1 MMRVQVTADPKL
13 ARAMKKLQDPRTVE
27 KMLENALAVG
37 ALQIA
42 NGAKEKA
49 PYRTGNLRRSI
60 HIGGHT
66 DIDPQMRSDL
76 EKSGGHDLG
85 RVGHHAKHQVRV
97 LIGTDLIYAR
107 IQEYGGTI
115 TAKNAPYLRF
125 KTADGKWHAVKSVTI
140 PASGYLRA
148 AADERKDDAI
158 RDMRDALADQL
169 RKQVAKL

>member
-1 MMRVQVTADPKL
+1 MIRVRVTADPKL
-13 ARAMKKLQDPRTVE
+13 ARAMKKLQDPKTVE

-49 PYRTGNLRRSI
+49 PVRSGNLKRSI

-66 DIDPQMRSDL
+66 DIDPQMASDL
-76 EKSGGHDLG
+76 AESTGHDLG
-85 RVGHHAKHQVRV
+85 RVGRHGKCQVRV
-97 LIGTDLIYAR
+97 LIGTDVIYAR

-115 TAKNAPYLRF
+115 TAKDAPYLRF
-125 KTADGKWHAVKSVTI
+125 RTADGSWHAVKSVTI
-140 PASGYLRA
+140 TARSYLRA

-169 RKQVAKL
+169 RKQVATL

>member
-1 MMRVQVTADPKL
+1 MMRVQVTADPRL
-13 ARAMKKLQDPRTVE
+13 ARAMKKLQDPKTVE
-27 KMLENALAVG
+27 KMLETALAVG

-42 NGAKEKA
+42 NAAKEKA
-49 PYRTGNLRRSI
+49 PVKTGNLKRSI

-66 DIDPQMRSDL
+66 DIDPQMAMDMARTTGSDI
-76 EKSGGHDLG
+76 GGGG
-85 RVGHHAKHQVRV
+85 RYGKTQVRV

-115 TAKNAPYLRF
+115 TAKHAPYLRF
-125 KTADGKWHAVKSVTI
+125 RTADGSWHAVKSVTI
-140 PASGYLRA
+140 PARSYLRA

>member
-1 MMRVQVTADPKL
+1 MMRVQVTADPRL
-13 ARAMKKLQDPRTVE
+13 ARAMKKLQDPRIVE

-42 NGAKEKA
+42 NAAKEKA

-60 HIGGHT
+60 HIGGHGELT
-66 DIDPQMRSDL
+66 PDFAQSTGGDI
-76 EKSGGHDLG
+76 GGAGVTAGG
-85 RVGHHAKHQVRV
+85 RVRLRV
-97 LIGTDLIYAR
+97 GTDLIYAR

-115 TAKNAPYLRF
+115 TAKHAPYLRF
-125 KTADGKWHAVKSVTI
+125 RTADGSWHAVKSVTI
-140 PASGYLRA
+140 PARSYLRA

-169 RKQVAKL
+169 RKQAAKL

>member
-1 MMRVQVTADPKL
+1 MMRVRVTADPKL
-13 ARAMKKLQDPRTVE
+13 ARAMKKLQDPKTVE

-42 NGAKEKA
+42 NAAKEKA
-49 PYRTGNLRRSI
+49 PVKTGNLKRSI

-66 DIDPQMRSDL
+66 DIDPQMASDL
-76 EKSGGHDLG
+76 AESGGHDLG
-85 RVGHHAKHQVRV
+85 RVGHYANHQVRV

-115 TAKNAPYLRF
+115 EAKHAPYLRF

-140 PASGYLRA
+140 PARSYLRA
-148 AADERKDDAI
+148 AADERKAKAVA
-158 RDMRDALADQL
+158 DMRDALADQL
-169 RKQVAKL
+169 RKQVATL